1 MSPVSFLKPVPER
14 KRSTRLAPRLSTL
27 KGKTIGTLWDNKP
40 HADEFLRLV
49 SEKLVERHGAS
60 RVIHR
65 HKVYIGSLAPA
76 AILDELASTCDAVI
90 VGVGD

>member
-1 MSPVSFLKPVPER
+1 MPSLHIVSPVPER
-14 KRSTRLAPRLSTL
+14 KLTMNMAPRLSSL
-27 KGKTIGTLWDNKP
+27 EGKTIGTLWDNKP

-49 SEKLVERHGAS
+49 ADKLAERHGIA

-65 HKVYIGSLAPA
+65 QKTYIGSLAPKEV
-76 AILDELASTCDAVI
+76 LDELAATCDAVI